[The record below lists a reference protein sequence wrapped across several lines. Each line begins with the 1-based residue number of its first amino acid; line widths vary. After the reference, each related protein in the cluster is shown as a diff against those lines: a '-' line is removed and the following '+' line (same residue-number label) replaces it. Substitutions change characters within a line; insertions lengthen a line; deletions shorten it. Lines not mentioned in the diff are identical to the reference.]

1 MNSAMEGME
10 DLPEAQRNALLQKI
24 EELQVRD
31 SLRTYNSVVE
41 RCFVDCVSSFRSK
54 NLDSTEER
62 CVTYVLRKVFEACAR
77 VGMRFGEMSSQS
89 EQQMQQMMAATG
101 TARQMIKR

>member
-1 MNSAMEGME
+1 MEGME
-10 DLPEAQRNALLQKI
+10 NLPEEQRDALLQKI

-54 NLDSTEER
+54 NLDSTEEKCVSR
-62 CVTYVLRKVFEACAR
+62 CCEKFLKHAAR

-89 EQQMQQMMAATG
+89 EQQMQQMMQQQAQQG
-101 TARQMIKR
+101 R